1 MTTKTATKATA
12 TKATKATKAPATK
25 APSTKAKAAAEAK
38 KHQSAMKAT
47 ALELTPAQLVERITQ
62 ARFAEDKGT
71 QQAEH
76 FRNLFEAA
84 KVEAS
89 NQRVL
94 LARSCYLLAAHPEVG
109 GKAINYSAAAR
120 VVVGPEAEWKA
131 DGEDSEYGKA
141 VDRIRVWLT
150 IQAKAGAAL
159 ETKGLVWN
167 QGAPT
172 EAERA
177 IVEASH
183 DATVRAASAKKNAK
197 VRNKAAGKGKGAGT
211 DKPETDESGIEKSKI
226 ETAIPTAEGIIAA
239 LETLRKN
246 IAKFHAEAR
255 FSELEAAKGK
265 EQVQLILAD
274 LMGFYPD
281 EDAADVDA

>member
-1 MTTKTATKATA
+1 MATKTATKATA
-12 TKATKATKAPATK
+12 TKATKAATKAPATK

-38 KHQSAMKAT
+38 KYQTAMKAT
-47 ALELTPAQLVERITQ
+47 ALELTPAQLVERITA

-71 QQAEH
+71 QQTEH

-120 VVVGPEAEWKA
+120 VIVGPESEWKA
-131 DGEDSEYGKA
+131 DGEDSVYSKA

-159 ETKGLVWN
+159 EAKGLVWN
-167 QGAPT
+167 QGTPT

-183 DATVRAASAKKNAK
+183 DVTVRAASAKKNEK
-197 VRNKAAGKGKGAGT
+197 VRNKAAGKGAGKGET
-211 DKPETDESGIEKSKI
+211 ETDESGIEKSKI
-226 ETAIPTAEGIIAA
+226 ETAIPTAEGLLAA
-239 LETLRKN
+239 LETTLQNFRKFN
-246 IAKFHAEAR
+246 AEAR
-255 FSELEAAKGK
+255 LTAKQRKAAEDTLTAILGELEPEGELPAS
-265 EQVQLILAD
+265 E
-274 LMGFYPD
+274 
-281 EDAADVDA
+281 